1 MKSFLS
7 NKVYEVLKWLAI
19 LALPAIA
26 DFIKFLFP
34 TWGLPFG
41 DPIAETIRQV
51 ALLIGILIGI
61 STVQYNKNI
70 KAEIKQVGE
79 EVKEMDD
86 ESI

>member
-7 NKVYEVLKWLAI
+7 DKVYEVFKWLAI

-34 TWGLPFG
+34 TWGLPYG

-51 ALLIGILIGI
+51 ALLLGVLIGI
-61 STVQYNKNI
+61 STVQYNKNVN
-70 KAEIKQVGE
+70 AEIE
-79 EVKEMDD
+79 EIGKEI
-86 ESI
+86 ENENLR

>member
-1 MKSFLS
+1 MKTLLS
-7 NKVYEVLKWLAI
+7 GKAYEILKWLAI

-34 TWGLPFG
+34 TWNIPFG

-61 STVQYNKNI
+61 STIDYNKKINAELSDI
-70 KAEIKQVGE
+70 KEDLGE
-79 EVKEMDD
+79 
-86 ESI
+86 

>member
-1 MKSFLS
+1 MKTLLN

-34 TWGLPFG
+34 TWGLPYG

-51 ALLIGILIGI
+51 ALLLGILIGI
-61 STVQYNKNI
+61 STVQYNKGINAELAQI
-70 KAEIKQVGE
+70 KNDITNEG
-79 EVKEMDD
+79 
-86 ESI
+86 